1 MKEYFKKHEITII
14 FFLIFI
20 VLSFTLIPNERKH
33 YLTENVN
40 DFKENIYWRIMT
52 IASIFVILI
61 VIIYKKNYKNNF
73 KQIMAEFIKLAIVC
87 LVFSFLLQNV
97 IMSLLLFINRLKSNE
112 IIIKEYIVVDKIENN
127 HFVAKELNS
136 DEIITERDY
145 FKQNGKIEIEKIK
158 IKDTLK
164 IKTQKGIFEIE
175 YY

>member
-1 MKEYFKKHEITII
+1 MKEYFKKHKITII
-14 FFLIFI
+14 FFLII
-20 VLSFTLIPNERKH
+20 IALSFTLIPNERKH

-40 DFKENIYWRIMT
+40 EFKENIYWRIMT
-52 IASIFVILI
+52 IASIIIILI
-61 VIIYKKNYKNNF
+61 VIIYKKIYKNNQ
-73 KQIMAEFIKLAIVC
+73 KQIMEEFIKLTFIC
-87 LVFSFLLQNV
+87 LVYSFLLQNV
-97 IMSLLLFINRLKSNE
+97 TMSILLLINRLKSNE
-112 IIIKEYIVVDKIENN
+112 IIIREYIVIDKIENN

-145 FKQNGKIEIEKIK
+145 FKQNGKIEIEKIN

>member
-1 MKEYFKKHEITII
+1 MKEYFKKHKITII
-14 FFLIFI
+14 FFLIII

-40 DFKENIYWRIMT
+40 DFKENIYWKIAT
-52 IASIFVILI
+52 ITSIIVVLI
-61 VIIYKKNYKNNF
+61 IIIYKEIYKNTL
-73 KQIMAEFIKLAIVC
+73 KQIMSEFIKLAIVC

-97 IMSLLLFINRLKSNE
+97 TMSFLLFINRLKSNE
-112 IIIKEYIVVDKIENN
+112 IIIREYIVVDKIKNN

-145 FKQNGKIEIEKIK
+145 FKRNGKIEIEKIN

-164 IKTQKGIFEIE
+164 IETKKGIFEIE